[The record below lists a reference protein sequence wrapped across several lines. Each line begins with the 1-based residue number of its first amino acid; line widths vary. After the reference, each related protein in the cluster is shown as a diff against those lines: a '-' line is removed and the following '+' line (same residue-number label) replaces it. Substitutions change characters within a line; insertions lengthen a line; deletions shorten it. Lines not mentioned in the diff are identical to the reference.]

1 MAETIG
7 EALRLLQKLG
17 CDIMSMSLDNNNP
30 TEHFVNHKFKERM
43 ILPFVAITSNVN
55 FVMSKG
61 DHYITTA
68 DKIRCKVV
76 NWNEKHICE
85 LEEEIQKLYG
95 IDAWS
100 FVKRWYKSAPQMDSM
115 HFLVLDLKKG
125 E

>member
-30 TEHFVNHKFKERM
+30 TEHYVNHKFKERM
-43 ILPFVAITSNVN
+43 ILPFVAVTSNIDL
-55 FVMSKG
+55 VMNKG

-68 DKIRCKVV
+68 DNIRCKVV
-76 NWNEKHICE
+76 NWSEKHICE
-85 LEEEIQKLYG
+85 LEEEIHKLYG

-100 FVKRWYKSAPQMDSM
+100 FVKRWYKSAPQMGSM
-115 HFLVLDLKKG
+115 YFLVIDLKK
-125 E
+125 

>member
-1 MAETIG
+1 MAKSIG
-7 EALRLLQKLG
+7 EALMLLQEFE
-17 CDIMSMSLDNNNP
+17 CDITAMSLDNNNP
-30 TEHFVNHKFKERM
+30 TEHFVNHSFKQK
-43 ILPFVAITSNVN
+43 IIVPFVGVTNNCS
-55 FVMSKG
+55 FVLSKG

-115 HFLVLDLKKG
+115 HFLVLNLTKDI
-125 E
+125 

>member
-1 MAETIG
+1 
-7 EALRLLQKLG
+7 
-17 CDIMSMSLDNNNP
+17 MSLDNNNP
-30 TEHFVNHKFKERM
+30 TEHNVLHKFKETM
-43 ILPFVAITSNVN
+43 IVPYYAVTNNCSLI
-55 FVMSKG
+55 MSKG

-68 DKIRCKVV
+68 DKICCKVV

-115 HFLVLDLKKG
+115 HFIVLDLKK
-125 E
+125 EE